1 MLATSLT
8 AALVGVDAH
17 LVRVEAD
24 TAAGF
29 PKFTM
34 LGLADSSIKESE
46 GRIRAALRNC
56 GYAFKWDRR
65 ITVSMAPASLRKMGS
80 SYDLATAI
88 GLLAADGAL
97 SPAPLAEVLLVG
109 ELALDGTVRPVAGV
123 LPMMLAARAR
133 GLAAAVVPAENAAEA
148 ALVSGLRV
156 YPVRSLPDAVGLAG
170 STDRPNPPT
179 PLPVP
184 RAERALADLG
194 DVRGQ
199 ALARRALEIAA
210 SGGHN
215 LLLSGPPGSGKTM
228 LARRLP
234 GILPPL
240 TPEEALETTAIHSA
254 GGARLDAL
262 LTERPFRSPHH
273 TASDAAVVGGGSFPR
288 PGEVSLA
295 HNGVLFL
302 DELPEFK
309 RNVLEALR
317 QPLEDREVT
326 VARVRGRVRLPAR
339 FQLVAAMNPCP
350 CGGLGDPRRG
360 CACSRGRVGSYQGRV
375 SGPLLDRIDLHVDVP
390 ALPYADMA
398 GPPGEAS
405 SAVARRVREAR
416 ARQRA
421 RASLTGVL
429 TNADLAGSALLGVA
443 RPDPDGRALLERAMD
458 RLGLTGRAY
467 DRLLRVA
474 RTIAD
479 LEGREEV
486 AARHVAEALQFRAA
500 RPESAEAF
508 GGGVS
513 LCRERGPGSFRAR
526 CSGGDEALPP
536 SAPARARTPPS
547 KGRSGGSSDRG
558 RASAPRAASS
568 PSRPRGTLP
577 ASPRGRR
584 SRSPRR
590 SS

>member
-8 AALVGVDAH
+8 AAVVGVEAH

-34 LGLADSSIKESE
+34 LGLADSSIRESE

-56 GYAFKWDRR
+56 GYGFKWDRR

-80 SYDLATAI
+80 SYDLATAV

-97 SPAPLAEVLLVG
+97 DAEPLGDVLLVG

-133 GLAAAVVPAENAAEA
+133 GLRAAVVPAENAAEA
-148 ALVSGLRV
+148 ALVGDVRV
-156 YPVRSLPDAVGLAG
+156 YPVRSLPDAVELAG
-170 STDRPNPPT
+170 CSPRPEPPA
-179 PLPVP
+179 PPPVRREP
-184 RAERALADLG
+184 SPAADLA

-210 SGGHN
+210 AGGHN

-262 LTERPFRSPHH
+262 IRERPFRSPHH
-273 TASDAAVVGGGSFPR
+273 TASDAAVVGGGSVPR

-326 VARVRGRVRLPAR
+326 LARVRARIRLPAR

-350 CGGLGDPRRG
+350 CGGYGDARRG
-360 CACSRGRVGSYQGRV
+360 CACPPGRVERYQSRV
-375 SGPLLDRIDLHVDVP
+375 SGPLLDRIDLRAEVP
-390 ALPYADMA
+390 ALAYGHMA
-398 GPPGEAS
+398 GPPGEP
-405 SAVARRVREAR
+405 SARVARRVNEAR
-416 ARQRA
+416 ERQLARRDG
-421 RASLTGVL
+421 TGVL
-429 TNADLAGSALLGVA
+429 TNADLGGSALLRVA
-443 RPDPDGRALLERAMD
+443 TPDTEGRALLERAMD
-458 RLGLTGRAY
+458 RFALTGRAH

-479 LEGREEV
+479 LDHCEGV
-486 AARHVAEALQFRAA
+486 LARHVAEALQFRSGHE
-500 RPESAEAF
+500 RP
-508 GGGVS
+508 
-513 LCRERGPGSFRAR
+513 
-526 CSGGDEALPP
+526 
-536 SAPARARTPPS
+536 AP
-547 KGRSGGSSDRG
+547 
-558 RASAPRAASS
+558 
-568 PSRPRGTLP
+568 
-577 ASPRGRR
+577 
-584 SRSPRR
+584 
-590 SS
+590 

>member
-8 AALVGVDAH
+8 AAVVGVEAH

-80 SYDLATAI
+80 SYDLATAV

-97 SPAPLAEVLLVG
+97 PAAPLADLLLVG
-109 ELALDGTVRPVAGV
+109 ELALDGTVRAVAGV
-123 LPMMLAARAR
+123 LPMMLTARAR
-133 GLAAAVVPAENAAEA
+133 GLRAAVVPAENAAEA
-148 ALVSGLRV
+148 ALVSNVRV
-156 YPVRSLPDAVGLAG
+156 YPVRTLPEAVDLAG
-170 STDRPNPPT
+170 RVDRPEPP
-179 PLPVP
+179 PPSPVILPIRVVP
-184 RAERALADLG
+184 DLA

-210 SGGHN
+210 AGGHN

-228 LARRLP
+228 LARRLA

-262 LTERPFRSPHH
+262 ITERPFRSPHH
-273 TASDAAVVGGGSFPR
+273 TASEAALVGGGSIPR

-302 DELPEFK
+302 DELPEF
-309 RNVLEALR
+309 RRHVLEALR
-317 QPLEDREVT
+317 QPLEDREIT
-326 VARVRGRVRLPAR
+326 VARVRGRIRLPAR

-350 CGGLGDPRRG
+350 CGGRGDPRRG
-360 CACSRGRVGSYQGRV
+360 CACPPGRFQTYQARI
-375 SGPLLDRIDLHVDVP
+375 SGPLLDRIDLHVEVP
-390 ALPYADMA
+390 ALPYADMS
-398 GPPGEAS
+398 GPPGERS
-405 SAVARRVREAR
+405 SLVARRVRDAR
-416 ARQRA
+416 ARQMA

-429 TNADLAGSALLGVA
+429 TNADLGSTALLRVA
-443 RPDPDGRALLERAMD
+443 RPDADGRRLLERAMD
-458 RLGLTGRAY
+458 RLGMTGRAH

-474 RTIAD
+474 RTLAD
-479 LEGREEV
+479 LDRRDGV
-486 AARHVAEALQFRAA
+486 AGRHVAEALQFR
-500 RPESAEAF
+500 E
-508 GGGVS
+508 
-513 LCRERGPGSFRAR
+513 
-526 CSGGDEALPP
+526 
-536 SAPARARTPPS
+536 
-547 KGRSGGSSDRG
+547 G
-558 RASAPRAASS
+558 RAAAE
-568 PSRPRGTLP
+568 P
-577 ASPRGRR
+577 
-584 SRSPRR
+584 
-590 SS
+590 